1 MIKINKDL
9 NQIPES
15 LKPATTDYYNP
26 LPSVPIPTKTTHLHR
41 MKMINDGTYTD
52 ESKYNKRYK
61 YEDIRIA
68 LGTIYLGKCA
78 YCEQKIELSHVEHYR
93 PKDTYYWLAF
103 SWDNLILA
111 CPHCNEYK
119 GTNFE
124 LSGAAVTF
132 NNTSAN
138 IRDINT
144 LSASYYFK
152 EQPKMVNPEITDPLP
167 HIKFKV
173 DGAVESNNNRFAY
186 TIEKCKISR
195 TYLKDERR
203 KLLNDFKDD
212 IAAELLKKNKQG
224 QLAGIQAIV
233 DKFKRDSK
241 KLDNPFIAFRIYAIK
256 HNWLQQ
262 IVKDLLPK

>member
-15 LKPATTDYYNP
+15 LKPATTEYYNP
-26 LPSVPIPTKTTHLHR
+26 LSSVPVPTKTTHLHR
-41 MKMINDGTYTD
+41 MKMINDGKYTD
-52 ESKYNKRYK
+52 ETKYNKRYK
-61 YEDIRIA
+61 YDDIRTA
-68 LGTIYLGKCA
+68 LGAIYLSKCA

-93 PKDTYYWLAF
+93 PKDIYHWLAF

-119 GTNFE
+119 STHFE
-124 LSGAAVTF
+124 LSGTAVTF
-132 NNTSAN
+132 TNTAAN
-138 IRDINT
+138 IRSINT
-144 LSASYYFK
+144 LSASYYFR
-152 EQPKMVNPEITDPLP
+152 ELPKMINPEITDPLP

-173 DGAVESNNNRFAY
+173 DGAIESNEIRFKY

-212 IAAELLKKNKQG
+212 IAAELLKPNKAG
-224 QLAGIQAIV
+224 QIAGIGALV

-241 KLDNPFIAFRIYAIK
+241 KMTNPYIAFRRYAIR
-256 HNWLQQ
+256 HNWLKE
-262 IVKDLLPK
+262 IIKELL